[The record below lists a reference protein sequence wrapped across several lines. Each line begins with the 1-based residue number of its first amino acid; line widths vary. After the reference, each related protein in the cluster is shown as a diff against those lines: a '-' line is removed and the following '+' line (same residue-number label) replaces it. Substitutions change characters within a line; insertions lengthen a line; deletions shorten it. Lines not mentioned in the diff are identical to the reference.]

1 MDISGNT
8 VLVTG
13 GGTGIGLSIATGF
26 LKAGSRV
33 VICGRNLDALVAAQ
47 EANPGLEIVYGDV
60 TAQSSREELAAAVLS
75 RFSGVNVLVNNAGI
89 QRRVDFLADDAPW
102 QARAEEIAIN
112 FEAPVHLAALF
123 LPHFI
128 KQKQAAIVNVTSGL
142 AFIPSRHVTVYSAT
156 KAAMHSFTLSLR
168 SQLQGSSVSVIEVI
182 PPAVNTDLGG
192 TGLHTS
198 GVPVSEFTDAVLSR
212 LAAGDTEI
220 GYGTSETFRTASREE
235 VRRIFETMNRAN
247 P

>member
-1 MDISGNT
+1 MEISGNT

-13 GGTGIGLSIATGF
+13 GGTGIGLSIAVGL

-33 VICGRNLDALVAAQ
+33 IICGRNLDALVAAQ

-60 TAQSSREELAAAVLS
+60 AAQSSREELAEAVLS
-75 RFSGVNVLVNNAGI
+75 RFSDVNVLVNNAGI
-89 QRRVDFLADDAPW
+89 QRRVDFLTDDAPW
-102 QARAEEIAIN
+102 QVRAEEIAIN
-112 FEAPVHLAALF
+112 FQAPVHLAALF
-123 LPHFI
+123 LPHFL
-128 KQKQAAIVNVTSGL
+128 KQKRAAIVNVTSGL
-142 AFIPSRHVTVYSAT
+142 AFIPSRQVAVYSAT

-168 SQLQGSSVSVIEVI
+168 SQLEGSSVSVVEVI

-198 GVPVSEFTDAVLSR
+198 GVPVGEFTDTVLSR
-212 LAAGDTEI
+212 FAAGDTEI
-220 GYGTSETFRTASREE
+220 GYGTSEIFRTASKEE
-235 VRRIFETMNRAN
+235 IHRIFETMNRAD

>member
-13 GGTGIGLSIATGF
+13 GGTGIGLSIAAGF
-26 LKAGSRV
+26 LKTGSRV
-33 VICGRNLDALVAAQ
+33 IICGRNLDALVAAQ

-60 TAQSSREELAAAVLS
+60 AAQGSREELAEVVLS
-75 RFSGVNVLVNNAGI
+75 RFSSVNILVNNAGI
-89 QRRVDFLADDAPW
+89 QRRVDFLTDDAPW
-102 QARAEEIAIN
+102 QDRVEEIAIN

-123 LPHFI
+123 LPHLL
-128 KQKQAAIVNVTSGL
+128 KQKRAAIVNVTSGL
-142 AFIPSRHVTVYSAT
+142 AFIPSRQVAVYSAT

-168 SQLQGSSVSVIEVI
+168 SQLEGSSVSVVEVI

-235 VRRIFETMNRAN
+235 ARRIFDSMNRAD